1 MSATSEQ
8 LQKHVKANASI
19 YRSAIKN
26 GVITEDDIKAAGNAG
41 GKYSYADQDAALKRI
56 NDAFNSFVTKNP
68 NDERLKSFVSGI
80 PQVNKFTPNKENWRD
95 YNQEQMGRLAEEMKF
110 NWKNKDDRSEMMKI
124 LTDETIRRDKQKT
137 YEDYKKEHPIAAFIN
152 ENIIAPNT
160 SKRSERGEDIKNTD
174 VALDI
179 ANGLTYA
186 FPGAGAAKTV
196 LGKGLMLG
204 ADAALQG
211 AVGAASDVNLG
222 NELGLHNIT
231 YPLIG
236 AGTGASAELAPRL
249 AKTFVDNVTGGF
261 GGEIGKSASDAAEG
275 LITKYFGNQKDMAK
289 ASLAKDAKIANDP
302 RNVTNRINMS
312 EKNKIVLKKEGKDIT
327 PNAKSKRD
335 AINKDRYVNDID
347 LWQKIADKFS
357 DEDYNRYI
365 SDPRFKFLIQDA
377 VNKKKLNEAI
387 KNATTKKD
395 KAKAYLNKFL
405 DGAGSDAARGISRSA
420 GRGILLSYSNSDR
433 NQNAVP
439 TIEELYA
446 SPELSDYF
454 RLKKRGYDAQ
464 IPSKYKDREDEL
476 EEQRSRIEKLYGF

>member
-19 YRSAIKN
+19 YRSAINN

-41 GKYSYADQDAALKRI
+41 GKYSYAEQDAALKRI

-68 NDERLKSFVSGI
+68 NDERLKSFVAGI
-80 PQVNKFTPNKENWRD
+80 PQVQKFTPNKEDWRD

-124 LTDETIRRDKQKT
+124 LTDETIRRDKQKI
-137 YEDYKKEHPIAAFIN
+137 YEDYKKEHPAAAFIN
-152 ENIIAPNT
+152 ENILAPNT
-160 SKRSERGEDIKNTD
+160 SKRSERGEDIKNSDIVLD
-174 VALDI
+174 V

-186 FPGAGAAKTV
+186 FPGAGAAKTA

-204 ADAALQG
+204 ADAAIQG

-222 NELGLHNIT
+222 NELGWHNIT

-275 LITKYFGNQKDMAK
+275 FITKYFGNQLDMAR
-289 ASLAKDAKIANDP
+289 ASLAKDAKIAN
-302 RNVTNRINMS
+302 NTTTNRINMS
-312 EKNKIVLKKEGKDIT
+312 VKNKAQLKREGKDIT

-347 LWQKIADKFS
+347 LWQKIADKFT
-357 DEDYNRYI
+357 DEDYNRFY
-365 SDPRFKFLIQDA
+365 SDPRFKLLIQDA
-377 VNKKKLNEAI
+377 VKKKELIKAI
-387 KNATTKKD
+387 ENATTKKEKI
-395 KAKAYLNKFL
+395 KAHFNKFL
-405 DGAGSDAARGISRSA
+405 DGAGSDFSRGISRSG
-420 GRGILLSYSNSDR
+420 GRGILLSYTNRDR

-446 SPELSDYF
+446 SPELADYF

-476 EEQRSRIEKLYGF
+476 EESRSRIQKLYGF

>member
-19 YRSAIKN
+19 YRSAINN

-41 GKYSYADQDAALKRI
+41 GNYSYAEQDAALKRI

-80 PQVNKFTPNKENWRD
+80 PQVNKFTPNKEDWRD

-152 ENIIAPNT
+152 ENILAPNT

-174 VALDI
+174 IALDV

-186 FPGAGAAKTV
+186 FPGAGAAKTA

-222 NELGLHNIT
+222 NELGLHNVT
-231 YPLIG
+231 MPLIG
-236 AGTGASAELAPRL
+236 AGVGASAELAPRL

-261 GGEIGKSASDAAEG
+261 GGEIGKPASDAAEG
-275 LITKYFGNQKDMAK
+275 LITKYFGNQLDMAR
-289 ASLAKDAKIANDP
+289 AGLANDAKIADNTTTI
-302 RNVTNRINMS
+302 RKNMA
-312 EKNKIVLKKEGKDIT
+312 KNKIAQLKREGKDIT
-327 PNAKSKRD
+327 PNAKVNRD
-335 AINKDRYVNDID
+335 AINKNRYVNDID

-357 DEDYNRYI
+357 YEDYNRYM
-365 SDPRFKFLIQDA
+365 SDPRFKLLIQDA
-377 VNKKKLNEAI
+377 IKKKKLNEAI
-387 KNATTKKD
+387 KNATTKKEKI
-395 KAKAYLNKFL
+395 KAHFNKFL

-420 GRGILLSYSNSDR
+420 GRGILLSYANRDR

-446 SPELSDYF
+446 SPELADYF
-454 RLKKRGYDAQ
+454 RMKKRGYDVQ
-464 IPSKYKDREDEL
+464 IPSKYKDREDEIK
-476 EEQRSRIEKLYGF
+476 ETQSRIQKLYGL

>member
-19 YRSAIKN
+19 YRSAINN

-41 GKYSYADQDAALKRI
+41 GKYSYAEQDAALKRI

-68 NDERLKSFVSGI
+68 NDERLKSFVNGI
-80 PQVNKFTPNKENWRD
+80 PQLQKFTPNKEDWRD

-124 LTDETIRRDKQKT
+124 LTDETIRKDRQKI
-137 YEDYKKEHPIAAFIN
+137 YEDYKKEHPKVAFIN
-152 ENIIAPNT
+152 ENILAPNV
-160 SKRSERGEDIKNTD
+160 SKRSERGEDIKNSD
-174 VALDI
+174 IALDV

-186 FPGAGAAKTV
+186 FPGAGAAKTA

-204 ADAALQG
+204 ADAAIQG

-222 NELGLHNIT
+222 NELGFHNIT

-236 AGTGASAELAPRL
+236 AGTGASAELVPRL

-261 GGEIGKSASDAAEG
+261 GGEIGKTASDAAEG
-275 LITKYFGNQKDMAK
+275 LITKYFGNQKDVAK

-312 EKNKIVLKKEGKDIT
+312 EKNKTVLKKEGKDIT

-335 AINKDRYVNDID
+335 AINKNRYVNDID
-347 LWQKIADKFS
+347 LWQKIAGKFS

-365 SDPRFKFLIQDA
+365 SDPRFKLLIQDA

-387 KNATTKKD
+387 KNATTKKEKI
-395 KAKAYLNKFL
+395 KAHFNKIL
-405 DGAGSDAARGISRSA
+405 DGSGSDAARGISRSA
-420 GRGILLSYSNSDR
+420 GRGIILSLANRDR

-446 SPELSDYF
+446 SPELADYL
-454 RLKKRGYDAQ
+454 RLKRRGYDAQ

-476 EEQRSRIEKLYGF
+476 EESRSRIEKLYGF

>member
-19 YRSAIKN
+19 YRSAINN

-41 GKYSYADQDAALKRI
+41 GKYSYAEQDAALKRI

-68 NDERLKSFVSGI
+68 NDERLKSFVAGI
-80 PQVNKFTPNKENWRD
+80 PQLQKFTPNKEDWRD

-152 ENIIAPNT
+152 ENILAPNT
-160 SKRSERGEDIKNTD
+160 SKRSERGEDIKNSD
-174 VALDI
+174 IALDI
-179 ANGLTYA
+179 ANDITYA

-222 NELGLHNIT
+222 NELGLHNVT
-231 YPLIG
+231 MPLIG

-275 LITKYFGNQKDMAK
+275 LITKYFGNQVDMAR
-289 ASLAKDAKIANDP
+289 ASLAKDAKIAN
-302 RNVTNRINMS
+302 NTTTNRINMS
-312 EKNKIVLKKEGKDIT
+312 AKNKAQLKREGKDIT

-357 DEDYNRYI
+357 DEDYNRFY
-365 SDPRFKFLIQDA
+365 SDPRFRLLIEDA
-377 VNKKKLNEAI
+377 VKKKELNKAI
-387 KNATTKKD
+387 ENATTKKEKI
-395 KAKAYLNKFL
+395 KAHFNKIL

-420 GRGILLSYSNSDR
+420 GRGILLSLANRDR

-446 SPELSDYF
+446 SPELADYF
-454 RLKKRGYDAQ
+454 RLKKLGYDAQ

-476 EEQRSRIEKLYGF
+476 EESRSRIEKLYGF

>member
-312 EKNKIVLKKEGKDIT
+312 EKNKIMLKKEGKDIT

-446 SPELSDYF
+446 SPELADYF

-476 EEQRSRIEKLYGF
+476 EEHRSRIEKLYGF

>member
-19 YRSAIKN
+19 YRSAINN

-41 GKYSYADQDAALKRI
+41 GKYSYAEQDAALKRI
-56 NDAFNSFVTKNP
+56 NDAFNSFVIKNP
-68 NDERLKSFVSGI
+68 NDERLKSFVAGI
-80 PQVNKFTPNKENWRD
+80 PQLQKFTPNKEDWRD
-95 YNQEQMGRLAEEMKF
+95 YNQEQMSRLAEEMKF

-124 LTDETIRRDKQKT
+124 LTDESIKRDKQKI
-137 YEDYKKEHPIAAFIN
+137 YEDYKKEHPIASFIN
-152 ENIIAPNT
+152 ENILAPNT
-160 SKRSERGEDIKNTD
+160 SKRSERGEDIKNSDIALD
-174 VALDI
+174 VA
-179 ANGLTYA
+179 NGITYA

-275 LITKYFGNQKDMAK
+275 LITKYFGNQLDMAR
-289 ASLAKDAKIANDP
+289 ASLAKDAKIAKNTK
-302 RNVTNRINMS
+302 TNRINMS
-312 EKNKIVLKKEGKDIT
+312 KENRAKLMMEGKDIT
-327 PNAKSKRD
+327 PNAKIKQLAKD
-335 AINKDRYVNDID
+335 KDRLSKDID
-347 LWQKIADKFS
+347 TWQKIARNMTVKG
-357 DEDYNRYI
+357 YNEFM
-365 SDPRFKFLIQDA
+365 SDPRFKLLIEDA
-377 VNKKKLNEAI
+377 VKKKELNKAI
-387 KNATTKKD
+387 ENATTKKEKL
-395 KAKAYLNKFL
+395 KAHFNKFL
-405 DGAGSDAARGISRSA
+405 DGAGSDVTRGLSRSG
-420 GRGILLSYSNSDR
+420 GRGILLSLANRDR

-439 TIEELYA
+439 SIEELYA
-446 SPELSDYF
+446 SPEMADYF
-454 RLKKRGYDAQ
+454 RLKKLGYDAQ
-464 IPSKYKDREDEL
+464 IPSKYKDREDEIK
-476 EEQRSRIEKLYGF
+476 ESRSRIEKLYGF

>member
-19 YRSAIKN
+19 YRSAINN

-41 GKYSYADQDAALKRI
+41 GKYSYAEQDAALKRI

-68 NDERLKSFVSGI
+68 NDERLKSFVAGI
-80 PQVNKFTPNKENWRD
+80 PQLQKFIPNKEDWRD

-124 LTDETIRRDKQKT
+124 LTDETIRKDKQKT

-152 ENIIAPNT
+152 ENILAPNT

-174 VALDI
+174 IALDV

-186 FPGAGAAKTV
+186 FPGAGAAKTA

-222 NELGLHNIT
+222 NELGLHNVT
-231 YPLIG
+231 MPLIG
-236 AGTGASAELAPRL
+236 AGVGASAELAPRL

-261 GGEIGKSASDAAEG
+261 GGEIGKTASDAAEG
-275 LITKYFGNQKDMAK
+275 LITKYFGNQIDMAR
-289 ASLAKDAKIANDP
+289 ASLANEAKKAKNTP
-302 RNVTNRINMS
+302 TNRINMS
-312 EKNKIVLKKEGKDIT
+312 TENKAKLKMEGKDIT
-327 PNAKSKRD
+327 PNAKSKQLAKD
-335 AINKDRYVNDID
+335 KDRLSKDID
-347 LWQKIADKFS
+347 TWQKIAGNMT
-357 DEDYNRYI
+357 DEGYNEFI
-365 SDPRFKFLIQDA
+365 SDPRFKLLIQDA
-377 VNKKKLNEAI
+377 VKNKKLNEAI
-387 KNATTKKD
+387 KNATTKKEKF
-395 KAKAYLNKFL
+395 KAHFNKFL

-420 GRGILLSYSNSDR
+420 GRGILLSFANRDR

-446 SPELSDYF
+446 SPELADYF
-454 RLKKRGYDAQ
+454 RMKKRGYDVQ
-464 IPSKYKDREDEL
+464 IPSKYKDREDEI
-476 EEQRSRIEKLYGF
+476 EETQSRIQKLYGF

>member
-19 YRSAIKN
+19 YRSAINN

-41 GKYSYADQDAALKRI
+41 GNYSYAEQDAALKRI

-110 NWKNKDDRSEMMKI
+110 NWNNKDDRSEMMKI

-152 ENIIAPNT
+152 ENILAPNT

-174 VALDI
+174 IALDV

-186 FPGAGAAKTV
+186 FPGAGAAKTA

-222 NELGLHNIT
+222 NELGLHNVT
-231 YPLIG
+231 MPLIG
-236 AGTGASAELAPRL
+236 AGVGASAELAPRL

-261 GGEIGKSASDAAEG
+261 GGEIGKPASDAAEG
-275 LITKYFGNQKDMAK
+275 LITKYFGNQLDMAR
-289 ASLAKDAKIANDP
+289 ASLANEAKKAKNTP
-302 RNVTNRINMS
+302 TNRINMS
-312 EKNKIVLKKEGKDIT
+312 KANKSLLKKEGKDIT

-347 LWQKIADKFS
+347 LWQKIADKFT
-357 DEDYNRYI
+357 DEDYNRFY
-365 SDPRFKFLIQDA
+365 SDPRFQLLIQDA
-377 VNKKKLNEAI
+377 VKKKKLNEAI
-387 KNATTKKD
+387 KNATTKKEKF
-395 KAKAYLNKFL
+395 KAHFNKFL

-420 GRGILLSYSNSDR
+420 GRGILLSYANRDR

-446 SPELSDYF
+446 SPELADYF
-454 RLKKRGYDAQ
+454 RMKKRGYDVQ
-464 IPSKYKDREDEL
+464 IPSKYKDREDEI
-476 EEQRSRIEKLYGF
+476 EETRSRIQKLYGL

>member
-41 GKYSYADQDAALKRI
+41 GTYSYADQDAALKRI

-446 SPELSDYF
+446 SPELADYF

-476 EEQRSRIEKLYGF
+476 EEQRSRIEKLYGL

>member
-19 YRSAIKN
+19 YRSAINN

-41 GKYSYADQDAALKRI
+41 GKYSYAEQDAALKRI

-68 NDERLKSFVSGI
+68 NDERLKSFVAGI
-80 PQVNKFTPNKENWRD
+80 PQLQKFTPNKEDWRD

-124 LTDETIRRDKQKT
+124 LTDETIRKDRQKI
-137 YEDYKKEHPIAAFIN
+137 YEDYKKEHPVASFIN
-152 ENIIAPNT
+152 ENILAPNT
-160 SKRSERGEDIKNTD
+160 SKRSERGEDIKNSD
-174 VALDI
+174 IALDV

-186 FPGAGAAKTV
+186 FPGAGAAKTA

-204 ADAALQG
+204 ADAAIQG

-261 GGEIGKSASDAAEG
+261 GGQIGKSASDAAEG
-275 LITKYFGNQKDMAK
+275 LITKYFGNQLDMAR
-289 ASLAKDAKIANDP
+289 ASLAKDAKIAN
-302 RNVTNRINMS
+302 NTTTNRINMS
-312 EKNKIVLKKEGKDIT
+312 AKNKARLKREGKDIT
-327 PNAKSKRD
+327 PNAKNKRD

-347 LWQKIADKFS
+347 LWQKIADGFT
-357 DEDYNRYI
+357 DEDYNRFY
-365 SDPRFKFLIQDA
+365 SDPRFRLLIQDA
-377 VNKKKLNEAI
+377 MKKKELNKAI
-387 KNATTKKD
+387 ENATTKKD
-395 KAKAYLNKFL
+395 KAKAYLKKFL
-405 DGAGSDAARGISRSA
+405 DGSGSDAARGISRSG
-420 GRGILLSYSNSDR
+420 GRGILLSLANRDR

-446 SPELSDYF
+446 SPELADYF

-476 EEQRSRIEKLYGF
+476 EESRSRIEKLYGF

>member
-19 YRSAIKN
+19 YRSAINN

-41 GKYSYADQDAALKRI
+41 GKYSYAEQDAALKRI

-68 NDERLKSFVSGI
+68 NDERLKSFVAGI
-80 PQVNKFTPNKENWRD
+80 PQLKKFTPNKEDWRD
-95 YNQEQMGRLAEEMKF
+95 YDQEQMGRLAEEMKF

-124 LTDETIRRDKQKT
+124 LTDETIRKDRQKI

-152 ENIIAPNT
+152 ENILAPNT
-160 SKRSERGEDIKNTD
+160 SKRSERGEDIKNSD
-174 VALDI
+174 IALDV

-204 ADAALQG
+204 ADAAIQG

-275 LITKYFGNQKDMAK
+275 LITKYFGNQLDMAR
-289 ASLAKDAKIANDP
+289 ASLAKDAKIAAN
-302 RNVTNRINMS
+302 NTNTVRKNIS
-312 EKNKIVLKKEGKDIT
+312 KEKLAQLKREGKDIT

-335 AINKDRYVNDID
+335 AINKDRYVNNIN
-347 LWQKIADKFS
+347 LWQKIADKFTN
-357 DEDYNRYI
+357 EDYNRFY
-365 SDPRFKFLIQDA
+365 SDPRFRLLIEDA
-377 VNKKKLNEAI
+377 VKKKELNKAI
-387 KNATTKKD
+387 ENATTKKEKL
-395 KAKAYLNKFL
+395 KAHFNKFL
-405 DGAGSDAARGISRSA
+405 DGAGSDAARGISRSG
-420 GRGILLSYSNSDR
+420 GRGILLSLANRDR

-446 SPELSDYF
+446 SPELADYF
-454 RLKKRGYDAQ
+454 RLKKLGYDAQ

-476 EEQRSRIEKLYGF
+476 EESSSRIEKLYGF

>member
-19 YRSAIKN
+19 YRSAINN

-41 GKYSYADQDAALKRI
+41 GNYSYAEQDAALKRI

-80 PQVNKFTPNKENWRD
+80 PQVNKFTPNKEDWRD

-152 ENIIAPNT
+152 ENILAPNT

-174 VALDI
+174 IALDV

-186 FPGAGAAKTV
+186 FPGAGAAKTA

-222 NELGLHNIT
+222 NELGLHNVT
-231 YPLIG
+231 MPLIG
-236 AGTGASAELAPRL
+236 AGVGASAELAPRL

-261 GGEIGKSASDAAEG
+261 GGEIGKPASDAAEG
-275 LITKYFGNQKDMAK
+275 LITKYFGNQLDMAR
-289 ASLAKDAKIANDP
+289 AGLANDAKIADNTTTI
-302 RNVTNRINMS
+302 RKNMA
-312 EKNKIVLKKEGKDIT
+312 KNKIAQLKREGKDIT
-327 PNAKSKRD
+327 PNAKVNRD
-335 AINKDRYVNDID
+335 AINKNRYVNDID

-357 DEDYNRYI
+357 YEDYNRYM
-365 SDPRFKFLIQDA
+365 SDPRFKLLIQDA
-377 VNKKKLNEAI
+377 IKKKKLNEAI
-387 KNATTKKD
+387 KNATTKKEKF
-395 KAKAYLNKFL
+395 KAHFNKFL

-420 GRGILLSYSNSDR
+420 GRGILLSYANRDR

-446 SPELSDYF
+446 SPELADYF
-454 RLKKRGYDAQ
+454 RMKKRGYDVQ
-464 IPSKYKDREDEL
+464 IPSKYKDREDEI
-476 EEQRSRIEKLYGF
+476 EETQSRIQKLYGL

>member
-19 YRSAIKN
+19 YRSAINN

-41 GKYSYADQDAALKRI
+41 GKYSYAEQDAALKRI

-68 NDERLKSFVSGI
+68 NDERLKSFVAGI
-80 PQVNKFTPNKENWRD
+80 PQLQKFTPNKEDWRD

-124 LTDETIRRDKQKT
+124 LSDETIRKDKQKI

-152 ENIIAPNT
+152 ENILAPNT
-160 SKRSERGEDIKNTD
+160 SKRSERGEDIKNSDIALD
-174 VALDI
+174 VA
-179 ANGLTYA
+179 NSLTYA
-186 FPGAGAAKTV
+186 FPGAGAAKTA

-204 ADAALQG
+204 ADAAIQG

-275 LITKYFGNQKDMAK
+275 LITKYFGNQLDMAR
-289 ASLAKDAKIANDP
+289 ASLAKDAKIAN
-302 RNVTNRINMS
+302 NTTTNRINMS
-312 EKNKIVLKKEGKDIT
+312 AKNKAQLKREGKDIT

-335 AINKDRYVNDID
+335 AINKDRYVNDNN
-347 LWQKIADKFS
+347 LWQKIASKFS

-365 SDPRFKFLIQDA
+365 SDPRFKLLIEDA
-377 VNKKKLNEAI
+377 FKKKELNKAI
-387 KNATTKKD
+387 ENATTKKEKF
-395 KAKAYLNKFL
+395 KAHFNKFL
-405 DGAGSDAARGISRSA
+405 DGAGSDAARGISRSG
-420 GRGILLSYSNSDR
+420 GRGILLSLANRDR

-446 SPELSDYF
+446 SPELADYL

-476 EEQRSRIEKLYGF
+476 EESRSRIEKLYGF

>member
-1 MSATSEQ
+1 MSATSDQ

-19 YRSAIKN
+19 YRSAINN

-41 GKYSYADQDAALKRI
+41 GKYSYAEQDAALKRI

-68 NDERLKSFVSGI
+68 NDERLKSFVAGI
-80 PQVNKFTPNKENWRD
+80 PQLQKFTPNKEDWRE

-124 LTDETIRRDKQKT
+124 LTNETIRKDRQKI
-137 YEDYKKEHPIAAFIN
+137 YEDYKKEYPVATFIN
-152 ENIIAPNT
+152 ENILAPNT
-160 SKRSERGEDIKNTD
+160 SKRSERGEDIKNSD
-174 VALDI
+174 IALDV

-186 FPGAGAAKTV
+186 FPGAGAAKTA

-204 ADAALQG
+204 ADAAIQG

-275 LITKYFGNQKDMAK
+275 LITKYFGNQLDMAR
-289 ASLAKDAKIANDP
+289 ASLAKDAKIAN
-302 RNVTNRINMS
+302 NTTTNRINMS
-312 EKNKIVLKKEGKDIT
+312 AKNKEQLKREGKDIT
-327 PNAKSKRD
+327 PNAKSKRV

-347 LWQKIADKFS
+347 LWQSIAGKFT
-357 DEDYNRYI
+357 DEDYNRFY
-365 SDPRFKFLIQDA
+365 SDPRFRLLIQDA
-377 VNKKKLNEAI
+377 MKKKELNKAI
-387 KNATTKKD
+387 ENATTKKD
-395 KAKAYLNKFL
+395 KAKAYLKKFL
-405 DGAGSDAARGISRSA
+405 DGSGSDAARGISRSG
-420 GRGILLSYSNSDR
+420 GRGILLSLANRDR

-446 SPELSDYF
+446 SPELADYF

-476 EEQRSRIEKLYGF
+476 EESRSRIEKLYGF

>member
-19 YRSAIKN
+19 YRSAINN

-41 GKYSYADQDAALKRI
+41 GNYSYAEQDAALKRI
-56 NDAFNSFVTKNP
+56 NDAFNTFVTKNP

-152 ENIIAPNT
+152 ENILAPNT

-174 VALDI
+174 VALDV

-275 LITKYFGNQKDMAK
+275 LITKYFGNQLDMAR
-289 ASLAKDAKIANDP
+289 ASLANEAKKAKNTK
-302 RNVTNRINMS
+302 TNRINMS
-312 EKNKIVLKKEGKDIT
+312 AENKAKLKREGKDIT
-327 PNAKSKRD
+327 SNAKSKRD

-347 LWQKIADKFS
+347 LWQKIADKFT
-357 DEDYNRYI
+357 DEDYNRFY
-365 SDPRFKFLIQDA
+365 SDPRFQLLIEDA
-377 VNKKKLNEAI
+377 VKKKKLNEAI
-387 KNATTKKD
+387 KNATTNKEKF
-395 KAKAYLNKFL
+395 KAHFNKFL

-420 GRGILLSYSNSDR
+420 GRGILLSFANRDR

-446 SPELSDYF
+446 SPELADYF
-454 RLKKRGYDAQ
+454 RMKKRGYDVQ

-476 EEQRSRIEKLYGF
+476 EESRSRIEKLYGF

>member
-19 YRSAIKN
+19 YRSAINN

-41 GKYSYADQDAALKRI
+41 GKYSYAEQDAALKRI

-110 NWKNKDDRSEMMKI
+110 NWKNKDDRQEMMKI
-124 LTDETIRRDKQKT
+124 LNDETIRKDRQKI

-152 ENIIAPNT
+152 ENILAPNT
-160 SKRSERGEDIKNTD
+160 SKRSERGEDIKNSD

-179 ANGLTYA
+179 ANGITYA

-222 NELGLHNIT
+222 NELGLHNVT
-231 YPLIG
+231 MPLIG

-275 LITKYFGNQKDMAK
+275 LITKYFGNQVDMAR
-289 ASLAKDAKIANDP
+289 ASLAKDAKIADKATTI
-302 RNVTNRINMS
+302 RKNMA
-312 EKNKIVLKKEGKDIT
+312 KDKIAQLKREGKDIT
-327 PNAKSKRD
+327 PNAKSNRD
-335 AINKDRYVNDID
+335 AINKDRYVNDYP
-347 LWQKIADKFS
+347 LWEKIADKFS
-357 DEDYNRYI
+357 NEEYTALM
-365 SDPRFKFLIQDA
+365 SDPRFKLLIQDA
-377 VNKKKLNEAI
+377 VKKKELNKAI
-387 KNATTKKD
+387 ENATTKKEKL
-395 KAKAYLNKFL
+395 KAHFNKIL

-420 GRGILLSYSNSDR
+420 GRGILLSLANRDR

-446 SPELSDYF
+446 SPELADYF

-476 EEQRSRIEKLYGF
+476 EESRSRIEKLYGF

>member
-347 LWQKIADKFS
+347 LWQKIAGKFS

-446 SPELSDYF
+446 SPELADYF

>member
-8 LQKHVKANASI
+8 LQKHVKANASF
-19 YRSAIKN
+19 YRSAINN

-41 GKYSYADQDAALKRI
+41 GKYSYAEQDAALKRI
-56 NDAFNSFVTKNP
+56 NDAFNSFVNKNP
-68 NDERLKSFVSGI
+68 NDERLKSFVAGI
-80 PQVNKFTPNKENWRD
+80 PQLQKFIPNKEDWRD

-110 NWKNKDDRSEMMKI
+110 NWKNKDDRQEMMKI
-124 LTDETIRRDKQKT
+124 LTDETIRKDRQKI
-137 YEDYKKEHPIAAFIN
+137 YEDYKKEHPIASFIN
-152 ENIIAPNT
+152 ENILAPNV
-160 SKRSERGEDIKNTD
+160 SKRSERGEDIKNSDIVLD
-174 VALDI
+174 VA
-179 ANGLTYA
+179 NGITYA

-211 AVGAASDVNLG
+211 AVGAASDINLG

-275 LITKYFGNQKDMAK
+275 LITKYFGNQTDMAR
-289 ASLAKDAKIANDP
+289 ASLAKDAKIAKNTP
-302 RNVTNRINMS
+302 TNRVNMS
-312 EKNKIVLKKEGKDIT
+312 KENKAQLKREGKDIT

-347 LWQKIADKFS
+347 LWQKIADKFT
-357 DEDYNRYI
+357 DEDYNRFY
-365 SDPRFKFLIQDA
+365 SDPRFRLLIEDA
-377 VNKKKLNEAI
+377 MKKKELNEAI

-405 DGAGSDAARGISRSA
+405 DGAGSDAARAISRSA
-420 GRGILLSYSNSDR
+420 GRGILLSLANRDR

-446 SPELSDYF
+446 SPELADYF

-476 EEQRSRIEKLYGF
+476 EESRSRIEKLYGF

>member
-19 YRSAIKN
+19 YRSAINN

-41 GKYSYADQDAALKRI
+41 GKYSYAEQDAALKRI

-68 NDERLKSFVSGI
+68 NDERLKSFVAGI
-80 PQVNKFTPNKENWRD
+80 PQLQKFTPNKEDWRE

-124 LTDETIRRDKQKT
+124 LTDETIRKDRQKI
-137 YEDYKKEHPIAAFIN
+137 YEDYKKEYPVASFIN
-152 ENIIAPNT
+152 ENILAPNT
-160 SKRSERGEDIKNTD
+160 SKRSERGEDIKNSD
-174 VALDI
+174 IALDV

-186 FPGAGAAKTV
+186 FPGAGAAKTA

-204 ADAALQG
+204 ADAAIQG

-275 LITKYFGNQKDMAK
+275 LITKYFGNQLDMAR
-289 ASLAKDAKIANDP
+289 ASLAKDAKIAN
-302 RNVTNRINMS
+302 NTTTNRINMS
-312 EKNKIVLKKEGKDIT
+312 AKNKAQLKREGKDIT

-347 LWQKIADKFS
+347 LWQEIAGKFT
-357 DEDYNRYI
+357 DEDYNRFY
-365 SDPRFKFLIQDA
+365 SDPRFRLLIQDA
-377 VNKKKLNEAI
+377 MKKKELNKAI
-387 KNATTKKD
+387 ENATTKKD
-395 KAKAYLNKFL
+395 KAKAYLKKFL
-405 DGAGSDAARGISRSA
+405 DGSGSDAARGISRSG
-420 GRGILLSYSNSDR
+420 GRGILLSLANRDR

-446 SPELSDYF
+446 SPELADYF

-476 EEQRSRIEKLYGF
+476 EESRSRIEKLYGF

>member
-19 YRSAIKN
+19 YRSAINN

-41 GKYSYADQDAALKRI
+41 GKYSYAEQDAALKRI

-68 NDERLKSFVSGI
+68 NDERLKSFVAGI
-80 PQVNKFTPNKENWRD
+80 PQLQKFTPNKEDWRD

-110 NWKNKDDRSEMMKI
+110 NWKNKDDRQEMMKI
-124 LTDETIRRDKQKT
+124 LTDETIRKDRQKI

-152 ENIIAPNT
+152 ENILAPNT
-160 SKRSERGEDIKNTD
+160 SKRSERGEDIKNSD
-174 VALDI
+174 IALDV

-275 LITKYFGNQKDMAK
+275 LITKYFGNQLDMAR
-289 ASLAKDAKIANDP
+289 ASLAKDAKKAN
-302 RNVTNRINMS
+302 NTTTNRINMS
-312 EKNKIVLKKEGKDIT
+312 AKNKAQLKREGKDIT
-327 PNAKSKRD
+327 PNAKIKRD

-347 LWQKIADKFS
+347 LWQKIAGKFT
-357 DEDYNRYI
+357 DEDYNRFY
-365 SDPRFKFLIQDA
+365 SDPRFRLLIQDA
-377 VNKKKLNEAI
+377 MKKKELNKAI
-387 KNATTKKD
+387 ENATTKKEKI
-395 KAKAYLNKFL
+395 KAHFNKIL

-420 GRGILLSYSNSDR
+420 GRGILLSLANRDR

-446 SPELSDYF
+446 SPEMADYF

-476 EEQRSRIEKLYGF
+476 EESRSRIEKLYGF

>member
-19 YRSAIKN
+19 YRSAINN

-41 GKYSYADQDAALKRI
+41 GNYSYAEQDAALKRI

-152 ENIIAPNT
+152 ENILAPNT

-174 VALDI
+174 IALDV

-186 FPGAGAAKTV
+186 FPGAGAAKTA

-204 ADAALQG
+204 ADAAIQG

-261 GGEIGKSASDAAEG
+261 GGEIGKTASDAAEG
-275 LITKYFGNQKDMAK
+275 LITKYFGNQLDMAR
-289 ASLAKDAKIANDP
+289 ASLANEAKKAKNTT
-302 RNVTNRINMS
+302 TNRINMS
-312 EKNKIVLKKEGKDIT
+312 AENKTQLKREGKDIT
-327 PNAKSKRD
+327 PNTKSKRD

-347 LWQKIADKFS
+347 LWQKIADKFT
-357 DEDYNRYI
+357 DEDYNRFY
-365 SDPRFKFLIQDA
+365 SDPRFKLLIQDA
-377 VNKKKLNEAI
+377 VKKKKLNEAI
-387 KNATTKKD
+387 KNATTKKEKF
-395 KAKAYLNKFL
+395 KAHLNKFL

-420 GRGILLSYSNSDR
+420 GRGILLSFANRDR

-446 SPELSDYF
+446 SPELADYF
-454 RLKKRGYDAQ
+454 RMKKRGYDVQ
-464 IPSKYKDREDEL
+464 IPSKYKDREDEI
-476 EEQRSRIEKLYGF
+476 EETQSRFQKLYGF

>member
-312 EKNKIVLKKEGKDIT
+312 EKNKIMLKKEGKDIT

-446 SPELSDYF
+446 SPELADYF

>member
-1 MSATSEQ
+1 MSTTSEQ

-19 YRSAIKN
+19 YRSAINN

-41 GKYSYADQDAALKRI
+41 GKYSYAEQDAALKRI

-68 NDERLKSFVSGI
+68 NDERLKSFVAGI
-80 PQVNKFTPNKENWRD
+80 PQLQKFTPNKEDWRD

-124 LTDETIRRDKQKT
+124 LTDETIRKDRQKI
-137 YEDYKKEHPIAAFIN
+137 YEDYKKEHPVASFIN
-152 ENIIAPNT
+152 ENILAPNT
-160 SKRSERGEDIKNTD
+160 SKRSERGEDIKNSD
-174 VALDI
+174 IALDV
-179 ANGLTYA
+179 ANGLTFA
-186 FPGAGAAKTV
+186 FPGAGAAKTA

-204 ADAALQG
+204 ADAAIQG
-211 AVGAASDVNLG
+211 AVGATSDVNLG

-261 GGEIGKSASDAAEG
+261 GGQIGKSASDAAEG
-275 LITKYFGNQKDMAK
+275 LITKYFGNQLDMAR
-289 ASLAKDAKIANDP
+289 ASLAKDAKIAN
-302 RNVTNRINMS
+302 NTTTNRINMS
-312 EKNKIVLKKEGKDIT
+312 AKNKARLKREGKDIT
-327 PNAKSKRD
+327 PNAKNKRD

-347 LWQKIADKFS
+347 LWQKIADGFT
-357 DEDYNRYI
+357 DEDYNRFY
-365 SDPRFKFLIQDA
+365 SDPRFRLLIQDA
-377 VNKKKLNEAI
+377 MKKKELNKAI
-387 KNATTKKD
+387 ENATTKKD
-395 KAKAYLNKFL
+395 KAKAYLKKFL
-405 DGAGSDAARGISRSA
+405 DGSGSDAARGISRSG
-420 GRGILLSYSNSDR
+420 GRGILLSLANRDR

-446 SPELSDYF
+446 SPELADYF

-476 EEQRSRIEKLYGF
+476 EESRSRIEKLYGF

>member
-1 MSATSEQ
+1 MSTTSEQ

-19 YRSAIKN
+19 YRSAINN

-41 GKYSYADQDAALKRI
+41 GKYSYAEQDAALKRI
-56 NDAFNSFVTKNP
+56 NDAFNSFITKNP
-68 NDERLKSFVSGI
+68 NDERLKSFVAGI
-80 PQVNKFTPNKENWRD
+80 PQLQKFTPNKEDWRD

-124 LTDETIRRDKQKT
+124 LTDETIRKDRQKI
-137 YEDYKKEHPIAAFIN
+137 YEDYKKEHPVASFIN
-152 ENIIAPNT
+152 ENILAPNT
-160 SKRSERGEDIKNTD
+160 SKRSERGEDIKNSD
-174 VALDI
+174 IALDV

-186 FPGAGAAKTV
+186 FPGAGAAKTA

-204 ADAALQG
+204 ADAAIQG

-261 GGEIGKSASDAAEG
+261 GGQIGKSASDAAEG
-275 LITKYFGNQKDMAK
+275 LITKYFGNQLDMAR
-289 ASLAKDAKIANDP
+289 ASLAKDAKIAN
-302 RNVTNRINMS
+302 NTTTNRINMS
-312 EKNKIVLKKEGKDIT
+312 AKNKARLKREGKDIT
-327 PNAKSKRD
+327 PNAKNKRD

-347 LWQKIADKFS
+347 LWQKIADGFT
-357 DEDYNRYI
+357 DEDYNRFY
-365 SDPRFKFLIQDA
+365 SDPRFRLLIQDA
-377 VNKKKLNEAI
+377 MKKKELNKAI
-387 KNATTKKD
+387 ENATTKKD
-395 KAKAYLNKFL
+395 KAKAYLKKFL
-405 DGAGSDAARGISRSA
+405 DGSGSDAARGISRSG
-420 GRGILLSYSNSDR
+420 GRGILLSLANRDR

-446 SPELSDYF
+446 SPELADYF

-476 EEQRSRIEKLYGF
+476 EESRSRIEKLYGF

>member
-19 YRSAIKN
+19 YRSAINN

-41 GKYSYADQDAALKRI
+41 GKYSYAEQDAALKRI

-68 NDERLKSFVSGI
+68 NDERLKSFVAGI
-80 PQVNKFTPNKENWRD
+80 PQLQKFTPNKEDWRD

-110 NWKNKDDRSEMMKI
+110 NWKNKDDRQEMMKI
-124 LTDETIRRDKQKT
+124 LTDETIRKDRQKI
-137 YEDYKKEHPIAAFIN
+137 YEDYKKEHPIASFIN
-152 ENIIAPNT
+152 ENILAPNT
-160 SKRSERGEDIKNTD
+160 SKRSERGEDIKNSD
-174 VALDI
+174 VALDV

-186 FPGAGAAKTV
+186 FPGAGAAKTA

-204 ADAALQG
+204 ADAAIQG

-275 LITKYFGNQKDMAK
+275 LITKYFGNQLDMAR
-289 ASLAKDAKIANDP
+289 ASLAKDAKIANDKTTTV
-302 RNVTNRINMS
+302 RKNIS
-312 EKNKIVLKKEGKDIT
+312 KEKLAQLKREGKDIT
-327 PNAKSKRD
+327 PNAQIKRD
-335 AINKDRYVNDID
+335 AINKDRYVNDNN
-347 LWQKIADKFS
+347 LWQKIAGKFS

-365 SDPRFKFLIQDA
+365 SDPRFKLLIQDA
-377 VNKKKLNEAI
+377 VKKKELNKAI
-387 KNATTKKD
+387 ENATTKKEKL
-395 KAKAYLNKFL
+395 KAHFNKFL
-405 DGAGSDAARGISRSA
+405 DGAGSDAARGISRSG
-420 GRGILLSYSNSDR
+420 GRGILLSLANRDR

-446 SPELSDYF
+446 SPELADYF

-476 EEQRSRIEKLYGF
+476 EESSSRIEKLYGF

>member
-420 GRGILLSYSNSDR
+420 GRGILLSYSNRDR

-446 SPELSDYF
+446 SPELADYF

>member
-41 GKYSYADQDAALKRI
+41 GKYSYTDQDAALKRI

-312 EKNKIVLKKEGKDIT
+312 EKNKIMLKKEGKDIT

-347 LWQKIADKFS
+347 LWQKIAGKFS

-446 SPELSDYF
+446 SPELADYF

-476 EEQRSRIEKLYGF
+476 EEHRSRIEKLYGF

>member
-19 YRSAIKN
+19 YRSAINN

-41 GKYSYADQDAALKRI
+41 GKYSYAEQDAALKRI

-80 PQVNKFTPNKENWRD
+80 PQVNKFTPNKEDWRD

-152 ENIIAPNT
+152 ENILAPNT

-174 VALDI
+174 IALDV

-186 FPGAGAAKTV
+186 FPGAGAAKTA

-222 NELGLHNIT
+222 NELGLHNVT
-231 YPLIG
+231 MPLIG
-236 AGTGASAELAPRL
+236 AGVGASAELAPRL

-261 GGEIGKSASDAAEG
+261 GGEIGKPASDAAEG
-275 LITKYFGNQKDMAK
+275 LITKYFGNQLDMAR
-289 ASLAKDAKIANDP
+289 ASLANEAKKAKNTT
-302 RNVTNRINMS
+302 TNRINMS
-312 EKNKIVLKKEGKDIT
+312 AENKAQLKKEGKDIT

-347 LWQKIADKFS
+347 LWQKIADKFT
-357 DEDYNRYI
+357 DEDYNRFY
-365 SDPRFKFLIQDA
+365 SDPRFQLLIQDA

-387 KNATTKKD
+387 KNATTKKEKF
-395 KAKAYLNKFL
+395 KAHLNKFL

-420 GRGILLSYSNSDR
+420 GRGILLSYANRDR

-446 SPELSDYF
+446 SPELADYF
-454 RLKKRGYDAQ
+454 RMKKRGYDVQ
-464 IPSKYKDREDEL
+464 IPSKYKDREDEI
-476 EEQRSRIEKLYGF
+476 EETQSRIQKLYGF

>member
-19 YRSAIKN
+19 YRSAINN

-41 GKYSYADQDAALKRI
+41 GKYSYAEQDAALKRI

-68 NDERLKSFVSGI
+68 NDERLKSFVAGI
-80 PQVNKFTPNKENWRD
+80 PQLQKFTPNKEDWRD

-110 NWKNKDDRSEMMKI
+110 NWKNKDDRQEMMKI
-124 LTDETIRRDKQKT
+124 LTDETIRKDRQKI
-137 YEDYKKEHPIAAFIN
+137 YEDYKKEHPIASFIN
-152 ENIIAPNT
+152 ENILAPNT
-160 SKRSERGEDIKNTD
+160 SKRSERGEDIKNSDIVLD
-174 VALDI
+174 V

-261 GGEIGKSASDAAEG
+261 GGEIGKTASDAAEG
-275 LITKYFGNQKDMAK
+275 LITKYFGNQTDMAR
-289 ASLAKDAKIANDP
+289 ASLAKDAKIAKNTD
-302 RNVTNRINMS
+302 TNRINMS
-312 EKNKIVLKKEGKDIT
+312 AKNKAQLKREGKDIT

-347 LWQKIADKFS
+347 LWQKIADKFT
-357 DEDYNRYI
+357 DEDYNRFY
-365 SDPRFKFLIQDA
+365 SDPRFRLLIQDA
-377 VNKKKLNEAI
+377 LNKKKLNEAI
-387 KNATTKKD
+387 KNATTNKEKF
-395 KAKAYLNKFL
+395 KAHFNKFL
-405 DGAGSDAARGISRSA
+405 DGAGSDAARSISRSA
-420 GRGILLSYSNSDR
+420 GRGILLSFSNRDR

-446 SPELSDYF
+446 SPELADYL
-454 RLKKRGYDAQ
+454 RLKRRGYDAQ

-476 EEQRSRIEKLYGF
+476 EESRSRIEKLYGF

>member
-19 YRSAIKN
+19 YRSAINN

-41 GKYSYADQDAALKRI
+41 GKYSYAEQDAALKRI
-56 NDAFNSFVTKNP
+56 NDAFNSFVAKNP

-80 PQVNKFTPNKENWRD
+80 PQLQKFTPNKEDWRD

-110 NWKNKDDRSEMMKI
+110 NWKNKDDRQEMMKI
-124 LTDETIRRDKQKT
+124 LTDETIRKDRQKI
-137 YEDYKKEHPIAAFIN
+137 YEDYKKEHPVASFIN
-152 ENIIAPNT
+152 ENILAPNT
-160 SKRSERGEDIKNTD
+160 SKRSERGEDIKNSD
-174 VALDI
+174 IALDI

-204 ADAALQG
+204 ADAAIQG

-275 LITKYFGNQKDMAK
+275 LITKYFGNQLDMAR
-289 ASLAKDAKIANDP
+289 ASLAKDAKIAN
-302 RNVTNRINMS
+302 NTTTNRINMS
-312 EKNKIVLKKEGKDIT
+312 AKNKALLKKEGKDIT
-327 PNAKSKRD
+327 PNAKTKRD
-335 AINKDRYVNDID
+335 AINKDRYVNDIN
-347 LWQKIADKFS
+347 LWQKIADKFT
-357 DEDYNRYI
+357 DEDYNRFY
-365 SDPRFKFLIQDA
+365 SDPRFRLLIQDE
-377 VNKKKLNEAI
+377 VNKKNLNEAI
-387 KNATTKKD
+387 KNATTKKE
-395 KAKAYLNKFL
+395 KAKAYLKKFL
-405 DGAGSDAARGISRSA
+405 DGSGSDAARGISRSG
-420 GRGILLSYSNSDR
+420 GRGILLSLANRDR

-446 SPELSDYF
+446 SPELADYF

-476 EEQRSRIEKLYGF
+476 EESRSRIEKLYGF

>member
-26 GVITEDDIKAAGNAG
+26 GVITEDDIRAAGNAG
-41 GKYSYADQDAALKRI
+41 GKYSYAEQDAALKRI

-68 NDERLKSFVSGI
+68 NDERLKSFVAGI
-80 PQVNKFTPNKENWRD
+80 PQLQKFTPNKEDWRD

-110 NWKNKDDRSEMMKI
+110 NWKNKNDRQEMMKI
-124 LTDETIRRDKQKT
+124 LTDETIRKDKQKI

-152 ENIIAPNT
+152 ENILAPNT
-160 SKRSERGEDIKNTD
+160 SKRSERGEDIKNSDIVLD
-174 VALDI
+174 V

-186 FPGAGAAKTV
+186 FPGAGAAKTA

-204 ADAALQG
+204 ADAAIQG

-249 AKTFVDNVTGGF
+249 AKTFVDNITGGF
-261 GGEIGKSASDAAEG
+261 GGQIGKSANDAAEN
-275 LITKYFGNQKDMAK
+275 LIAKYFGNQTDIAK
-289 ASLAKDAKIANDP
+289 AGLAKDAKIAKNTP
-302 RNVTNRINMS
+302 TNRINMS
-312 EKNKIVLKKEGKDIT
+312 EANKSLLKKEGKDIT

-347 LWQKIADKFS
+347 LWQKISDNFS
-357 DEDYNRYI
+357 DEDYNRLM

-377 VNKKKLNEAI
+377 ANKKKLNEAI
-387 KNATTKKD
+387 KNATTKKEKI
-395 KAKAYLNKFL
+395 KAHFNKIL

-420 GRGILLSYSNSDR
+420 GRGILLSFSNRDR

-439 TIEELYA
+439 SIEELYA
-446 SPELSDYF
+446 SPELADYL

-476 EEQRSRIEKLYGF
+476 EESRSRIEKLYGF

>member
-19 YRSAIKN
+19 YRSAINN
-26 GVITEDDIKAAGNAG
+26 GVITEDDVKAAGNAG
-41 GKYSYADQDAALKRI
+41 GKYSYAEQDAALKRI

-68 NDERLKSFVSGI
+68 NDERLKSFVAGI
-80 PQVNKFTPNKENWRD
+80 PQLQKFTPNKEDWRD

-124 LTDETIRRDKQKT
+124 LTDETIRKDRQKI
-137 YEDYKKEHPIAAFIN
+137 YEDYKKEHPVASFIN
-152 ENIIAPNT
+152 ENILAPNT
-160 SKRSERGEDIKNTD
+160 SKRSERGEDIKNSD

-179 ANGLTYA
+179 ANGITYA

-204 ADAALQG
+204 ADAAIQG

-261 GGEIGKSASDAAEG
+261 GGQIGKSASDAAEG
-275 LITKYFGNQKDMAK
+275 LITKYFGNQTDMAR
-289 ASLAKDAKIANDP
+289 ASLAKDAKIAKNTP
-302 RNVTNRINMS
+302 TIRVNMS
-312 EKNKIVLKKEGKDIT
+312 KENKARLKREGKDIT
-327 PNAKSKRD
+327 PNAKSKRL
-335 AINKDRYVNDID
+335 AIDKDRYVNDID
-347 LWQKIADKFS
+347 LWQKISDKFT
-357 DEDYNRYI
+357 DEGYNRFN
-365 SDPRFKFLIQDA
+365 SDPRFKLLIEDA
-377 VNKKKLNEAI
+377 VKKKELNKAI
-387 KNATTKKD
+387 ENATTKKEKL
-395 KAKAYLNKFL
+395 KAHFNKFL
-405 DGAGSDAARGISRSA
+405 DGAGSDAARGISRSG
-420 GRGILLSYSNSDR
+420 GRGILLSLANRDR

-446 SPELSDYF
+446 SPELADYF

-476 EEQRSRIEKLYGF
+476 EESRSRIEKLYGF

>member
-19 YRSAIKN
+19 YRSAINN

-41 GKYSYADQDAALKRI
+41 GNYSYAEQDAALKRI

-80 PQVNKFTPNKENWRD
+80 PQVNKFTPNKEDWRD

-152 ENIIAPNT
+152 ENILAPNT

-174 VALDI
+174 VALDV
-179 ANGLTYA
+179 ANGITYA
-186 FPGAGAAKTV
+186 FPGAGAAKTA

-222 NELGLHNIT
+222 NELGLHNVT
-231 YPLIG
+231 MPLIG
-236 AGTGASAELAPRL
+236 AGVGASAELAPRL

-261 GGEIGKSASDAAEG
+261 GGEIGKPASDAAEG
-275 LITKYFGNQKDMAK
+275 LITKYFGNQIDMAR
-289 ASLAKDAKIANDP
+289 ASLTNEAKKAKNTK
-302 RNVTNRINMS
+302 TNRINMS
-312 EKNKIVLKKEGKDIT
+312 AENKAQLKREGKDIT

-335 AINKDRYVNDID
+335 TINKDRYVNDID
-347 LWQKIADKFS
+347 LWQKIADKFT
-357 DEDYNRYI
+357 DEDYNRFY
-365 SDPRFKFLIQDA
+365 SDPRFQLLIQDA
-377 VNKKKLNEAI
+377 VKKKKLNEAI
-387 KNATTKKD
+387 KNATTKKEKI
-395 KAKAYLNKFL
+395 KAHFNKFL

-420 GRGILLSYSNSDR
+420 GRGILLSYANRDR

-446 SPELSDYF
+446 SPELADYF
-454 RLKKRGYDAQ
+454 RMKKRGYDVQ
-464 IPSKYKDREDEL
+464 IPSKYKDREDEI
-476 EEQRSRIEKLYGF
+476 EETQSRIQKLLGM

>member
-19 YRSAIKN
+19 YRSAINN

-41 GKYSYADQDAALKRI
+41 GKYSYAEQDAALKRI
-56 NDAFNSFVTKNP
+56 NDAFNSFVIKNP
-68 NDERLKSFVSGI
+68 NDERLKSFVAGI
-80 PQVNKFTPNKENWRD
+80 PQLQKFIPNKEDWRD

-110 NWKNKDDRSEMMKI
+110 NWKNKDDRQEMMKI
-124 LTDETIRRDKQKT
+124 LTDETIRKDRQKI

-152 ENIIAPNT
+152 ENILAPNT
-160 SKRSERGEDIKNTD
+160 SKRSERGEDIKNSD
-174 VALDI
+174 IALDVT
-179 ANGLTYA
+179 NGLTYA

-222 NELGLHNIT
+222 NELGLHNVT
-231 YPLIG
+231 MPLIG

-275 LITKYFGNQKDMAK
+275 LITKYFGNQLDMAR
-289 ASLAKDAKIANDP
+289 ASLAKDAKIAN
-302 RNVTNRINMS
+302 NTTTNRINMS
-312 EKNKIVLKKEGKDIT
+312 AKNKAQLKREGKDIT

-347 LWQKIADKFS
+347 LWQKIADKFT
-357 DEDYNRYI
+357 DEDYNRFY
-365 SDPRFKFLIQDA
+365 SDPRFRLLIEDA
-377 VNKKKLNEAI
+377 IKKKELNKAI
-387 KNATTKKD
+387 ENATTKKEKI
-395 KAKAYLNKFL
+395 KAHFNKIL

-420 GRGILLSYSNSDR
+420 GRGILLSYANRDR

-446 SPELSDYF
+446 SPELADYF

-476 EEQRSRIEKLYGF
+476 EESRSRIEKLYGF